1 MTDARSWS
9 SYVREAACP
18 KCGAQPGDV
27 CRTGKTNR
35 QTDTH
40 SARIDA
46 WLLEQGRR
54 RHSPVGGEL

>member
-1 MTDARSWS
+1 M
-9 SYVREAACP
+9 REAACP